1 MKRFYFVC
9 LLCFDILLL
18 ASLAASFMVD
28 YKTNG
33 ASDSVENIIS
43 GWETADG
50 SAVLLDDLKL
60 KDDRSFDITCRVPA
74 STDQGTDLSL
84 ISTNIN
90 FEVFVNDTSVYSY
103 FPTLEKIYGS
113 TYGNDVH
120 IISPTKP
127 VWSR

>member
-43 GWETADG
+43 GRETADG

-60 KDDRSFDITCRVPA
+60 KRRP
-74 STDQGTDLSL
+74 LL
-84 ISTNIN
+84 
-90 FEVFVNDTSVYSY
+90 
-103 FPTLEKIYGS
+103 
-113 TYGNDVH
+113 
-120 IISPTKP
+120 
-127 VWSR
+127 